1 MVAFYIIVCVA
12 VVAVS
17 IYFLIREIRASKNSD
32 TETSENEKGKPA
44 VLINKRQ
51 IERSVQNIE
60 SMIVLADGNDTLTN
74 KLVELKD
81 EIRFLNPSK
90 NHKVKDIDEKIANKL
105 DDIKIEISKDV
116 NSEVIFRMIEE
127 VEGFLAQRTEEREA

>member
-1 MVAFYIIVCVA
+1 MVAVYIIVCVA

-17 IYFLIREIRASKNSD
+17 LYFLIREVKASKNESG
-32 TETSENEKGKPA
+32 EGKESQT
-44 VLINKRQ
+44 VILNKRQ

-90 NHKVKDIDEKIANKL
+90 NPKVKAADEKIANKL
-105 DDIKIEISKDV
+105 DDIKIEISKDKD
-116 NSEVIFRMIEE
+116 SEAILRMIEE
-127 VEGFLAQRTEEREA
+127 VEGFLSQRTKEMEA

>member
-17 IYFLIREIRASKNSD
+17 IYFLIREIRASKNGNA
-32 TETSENEKGKPA
+32 ETSENEKGKPA

-90 NHKVKDIDEKIANKL
+90 NHKVKDIDEKNCK
-105 DDIKIEISKDV
+105 
-116 NSEVIFRMIEE
+116 
-127 VEGFLAQRTEEREA
+127 QT

>member
-1 MVAFYIIVCVA
+1 MVAVYIIVCVA

-17 IYFLIREIRASKNSD
+17 LYFLIREVRVSKKED
-32 TETSENEKGKPA
+32 GEGKESRT
-44 VLINKRQ
+44 VILNKRQ

-90 NHKVKDIDEKIANKL
+90 NPKVKAVDEKIANKL
-105 DDIKIEISKDV
+105 DDIKIEISKDKD
-116 NSEVIFRMIEE
+116 SETILRMIEE
-127 VEGFLAQRTEEREA
+127 VEGFLSQRTKEMEA

>member
-1 MVAFYIIVCVA
+1 MVAVYIIVCVA

-17 IYFLIREIRASKNSD
+17 LYFLIREVKASKKESG
-32 TETSENEKGKPA
+32 EGKESRT
-44 VLINKRQ
+44 VILNKRQ

-90 NHKVKDIDEKIANKL
+90 NPKVKAVDEKIANKL
-105 DDIKIEISKDV
+105 DDIKIEISKDKD
-116 NSEVIFRMIEE
+116 SETILRMIEE
-127 VEGFLAQRTEEREA
+127 VEGFLSQRTKEMEA

>member
-1 MVAFYIIVCVA
+1 MVAVYIIVCVA

-17 IYFLIREIRASKNSD
+17 LYFLIREVKASKKESG
-32 TETSENEKGKPA
+32 EGKESQT
-44 VLINKRQ
+44 VILNKRQ

-90 NHKVKDIDEKIANKL
+90 NPKVKAVDEKIANKL
-105 DDIKIEISKDV
+105 DDIKIEISKDKD
-116 NSEVIFRMIEE
+116 SEAILRMIEE
-127 VEGFLAQRTEEREA
+127 VEGFLSQRTKEMEA